1 MEGSSL
7 FALLHSRSLCP
18 YGYVLSNWM
27 ELRGKGYVVPMKPLP
42 CYFGFHRVK
51 WTEEGLECT
60 AEGCGWKKS
69 KYEVQADM
77 HAGAG

>member
-1 MEGSSL
+1 
-7 FALLHSRSLCP
+7 
-18 YGYVLSNWM
+18 M